1 MARLARRAAGRP
13 AIAPLDDDTA
23 DLLFGGLTLTEHAAA
38 AAAALGLELVRIA
51 VDEPAPADA
60 VAIVDDDVLLDATV
74 LRRLLSS
81 SSSSSAHPI
90 RQAAIAAGTA
100 LHRASTVPLAASGD
114 LAVPLWAGA
123 VGGRCVDALG
133 EVGVVVVADDPGVF
147 AVDVRPYGPAPHR
160 LELVDVAGLLGWPR
174 HWLHVLELSLGA
186 LRARVRSAPPVV
198 SAERRRGQR
207 IHPTARIERSV
218 IGDNV
223 VVEAHAAIIDSVIG
237 EDVLVGD
244 HSVIHTSV
252 IGPRCRTLVD
262 THLRRVVAMAGST
275 LSNLDMQDA
284 LFGREVFLTTGVA
297 FFHDGPGRCVEV
309 DGVDTGRPV
318 LSGAIGRR
326 AVLGSRAL
334 FRSGIALPAGALI
347 VARPEEA
354 IGRFDERSL
363 AKAAMQIGDRARDV

>member
-1 MARLARRAAGRP
+1 MPCLARRVTGRP
-13 AIAPLDDDTA
+13 VIAPLDEETTE
-23 DLLFGGLTLTEHAAA
+23 LLFGGETLTAHAAT
-38 AAAALGLELVRIA
+38 AAAALGLDLVRIA
-51 VDEPAPADA
+51 ADEPIPAAA
-60 VAIVDDDVLLDATV
+60 VAVVDDDVLFDATV

-81 SSSSSAHPI
+81 SSPQPI

-100 LHRASTVPLAASGD
+100 LHRASTVPLAPTGD

-123 VGGRCVDALG
+123 VGGHRVDRLD
-133 EVGVVVVADDPGVF
+133 EVDDIGVVVVADDPGVH

-160 LELVDVAGLLGWPR
+160 LELVDVNSLLGWPR
-174 HWLHVLELSLGA
+174 HWLHVLELSLAA
-186 LRARVRSAPPVV
+186 LRLRVRRASPVV
-198 SAERRRGQR
+198 RAERRRGQR
-207 IHPTARIERSV
+207 IHPTARVERSV
-218 IGDNV
+218 LGDHV
-223 VVEAHAAIIDSVIG
+223 VVEAHAAVIDSVLG
-237 EDVLVGD
+237 DDVLVGD

-363 AKAAMQIGDRARDV
+363 AQAAMRLGDRAVDV

>member
-13 AIAPLDDDTA
+13 AIAPLDDDTS
-23 DLLFGGLTLTEHAAA
+23 DLLFGGAALHDHAAA

-51 VDEPAPADA
+51 ADEPAPADA
-60 VAIVDDDVLLDATV
+60 VAIIDDDVLIDATV
-74 LRRLLSS
+74 LRRLLSAT
-81 SSSSSAHPI
+81 SAHPI

-100 LHRASTVPLAASGD
+100 LHRASTVPLAVTGD

-123 VGGRCVDALG
+123 VGGRRVDALG
-133 EVGVVVVADDPGVF
+133 DVGVVVVADDPGISAF
-147 AVDVRPYGPAPHR
+147 DVRPYGPAPHR

-174 HWLHVLELSLGA
+174 HWLQVLELSLGA
-186 LRARVRSAPPVV
+186 LRARVRSAPLVV
-198 SAERRRGQR
+198 RAERRRGQR

-218 IGDNV
+218 LGDNV
-223 VVEAHAAIIDSVIG
+223 VVEAHAAIVDSVIG
-237 EDVLVGD
+237 DDVLVGD
-244 HSVIHTSV
+244 HSLIHTSV

-334 FRSGIALPAGALI
+334 FRCGVALPAGALI

>member
-13 AIAPLDDDTA
+13 VIAPLDEDAA
-23 DLLFGGLTLTEHAAA
+23 DLLFGGRTLADHAAA

-51 VDEPAPADA
+51 RDEPVPADA
-60 VAIVDDDVLLDATV
+60 VAVVDDDVLFDAIA
-74 LRRLLSS
+74 LQRLLASS
-81 SSSSSAHPI
+81 SGPV
-90 RQAAIAAGTA
+90 RQAAIAPGTA
-100 LHRASTVPLAASGD
+100 LHRASTVPLAHAGP
-114 LAVPLWAGA
+114 LVVPLWAGA
-123 VGGRCVDALG
+123 VAGRRVDEMDGAA
-133 EVGVVVVADDPGVF
+133 VVVVADDAGRH
-147 AVDVRPYGPAPHR
+147 AVDVRPFGPPPHR
-160 LELVDVAGLLGWPR
+160 LELVDVTAGLLGWPR

-186 LRARVRSAPPVV
+186 LRSTLRTAPTTVQ
-198 SAERRRGQR
+198 ADRRRGQR

-218 IGDNV
+218 LGDNV

-237 EDVLVGD
+237 DDVLVGD

-252 IGPRCRTLVD
+252 IGSRCRTLVD

-297 FFHDGPGRCVEV
+297 FFHDGPGRSVEV

-318 LSGAIGRR
+318 LGGAIGRR

-334 FRSGIALPAGALI
+334 FRAGLALPAGALI

-363 AKAAMQIGDRARDV
+363 AKAAMRLGDRAHDV